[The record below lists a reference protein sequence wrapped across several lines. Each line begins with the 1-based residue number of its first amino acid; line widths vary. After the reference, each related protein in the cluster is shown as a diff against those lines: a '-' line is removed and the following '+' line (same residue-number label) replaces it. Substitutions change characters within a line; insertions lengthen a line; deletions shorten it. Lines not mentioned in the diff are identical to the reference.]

1 MFLPRG
7 IPQDVDDET
16 YARIAHSFYVV
27 RMVRYALL
35 VGFLVVF
42 VVGFELKGWP
52 QAATLVLGASVLA
65 VLGLMVRT
73 RQRYLRGRPAGVR
86 SAPGPASDPSSDPPP
101 GSPTG

>member
-16 YARIAHSFYVV
+16 YAQIAHSFYVV

-35 VGFLVVF
+35 AVFLVIF
-42 VVGFELKGWP
+42 VIGFELKGWP
-52 QAATLVLGASVLA
+52 QAATIVLGVAVLA
-65 VLGLMVRT
+65 VLVLMLRT
-73 RQRYLRGRPAGVR
+73 RQRYLRGRPAGTV
-86 SAPGPASDPSSDPPP
+86 PPSDPTSGPTSDPTS

>member
-35 VGFLVVF
+35 VGFLALFILGF
-42 VVGFELKGWP
+42 VLKGWP
-52 QAATLVLGASVLA
+52 TAATTVLVVAALA
-65 VLGLMVRT
+65 VLVLMVRT
-73 RQRYLRGRPAGVR
+73 RQRYLRGRPAGQ
-86 SAPGPASDPSSDPPP
+86 GPTSETPSSGPTSQ
-101 GSPTG
+101 SPTG

>member
-35 VGFLVVF
+35 AGFLVLF
-42 VVGFELKGWP
+42 TVGFVLKGWP
-52 QAATLVLGASVLA
+52 TAATTVLGLTTLGVL
-65 VLGLMVRT
+65 VLMVRT
-73 RQRYLRGRPAGVR
+73 RQRFLRGRPAGQ
-86 SAPGPASDPSSDPPP
+86 GPTSEPPSGPTAGPTSQ
-101 GSPTG
+101 SPTG

>member
-27 RMVRYALL
+27 RMGRYALL
-35 VGFLVVF
+35 GCFLAIF

-52 QAATLVLGASVLA
+52 RAASVVLGLTALA
-65 VLGLMVRT
+65 VLVLMVRT
-73 RQRYLRGRPAGVR
+73 RQRYLRGRPTAAGP
-86 SAPGPASDPSSDPPP
+86 APGPTS

>member
-35 VGFLVVF
+35 VGFLVLF
-42 VVGFELKGWP
+42 AVGFVLKGWP
-52 QAATLVLGASVLA
+52 SAATIVIGLAALA
-65 VLGLMVRT
+65 VLVLMVRT
-73 RQRYLRGRPAGVR
+73 RQRYVRGRPAGQR
-86 SAPGPASDPSSDPPP
+86 PTSEPSSGPTSQ
-101 GSPTG
+101 SPTG

>member
-35 VGFLVVF
+35 VAFLVIF
-42 VVGFELKGWP
+42 VIGFELKGWP
-52 QAATLVLGASVLA
+52 QPATVVIGVAALA
-65 VLGLMVRT
+65 MLALMVRT
-73 RQRYLRGRPAGVR
+73 RQRYLRGRPA
-86 SAPGPASDPSSDPPP
+86 SPPP
-101 GSPTG
+101 TSESPTG